1 MNQLQ
6 GTKIQKILTKN
17 QIIMETINRPLEKF
31 NKEIVKIIELV
42 DVLSGDELKRLIE
55 AHVETLTVQAYF
67 EGQRDGINLST
78 NLNNQKR

>member
-1 MNQLQ
+1 MKQLQ

>member
-1 MNQLQ
+1 
-6 GTKIQKILTKN
+6 
-17 QIIMETINRPLEKF
+17 METINRPLEKF

-67 EGQRDGINLST
+67 EGQRDGINLSA